1 MLTAPKLDY
10 ALLAPIL
17 IILGAALAGV
27 LVEAFVKQAWRARI
41 QLVLALG
48 AIVISLQQ
56 LFRVR
61 NATSS
66 IAAVTSVSIDGV
78 GIFMQGAILV
88 FAFLGIL
95 IIADQDNFAPQA
107 SALPGSN
114 EEATALQSGKQ
125 QTEVFPLTLFAVAG
139 MMIFPIATDF
149 ITLFVALEVLSLPL
163 YLMAGLSRRRRL
175 LSQEAALK
183 YFLLGAYSSAFFLFG
198 AALLYG
204 YSGSLSL
211 NGLTD
216 AIRGAGGN
224 DVFLLLGIAFLS
236 VGLLFKVGA
245 VPFHSWTPDVYQGAP
260 TPITG
265 FMAAATK
272 AAAFGAT
279 LRIFYVGLDAAQVS
293 WKPIISVIAVI
304 TMIVGSV
311 AAISQRDMKR
321 MLAFSSI
328 AHSGFIL
335 TAVVSLNKNALSA
348 TLFYLLAYGVATIG
362 AFGIVTLVRD
372 SAGEVSDV
380 NRWVGLGKKSPLVA
394 SAFSLFLL
402 SFAGIPLTS
411 GFVGKFSIFSA
422 AYESGNIYLVV
433 AGVLSS
439 AIAVFFYLRIILMLF
454 FADAT
459 NDSVSVIIPSLLTR
473 ISISI
478 SVISTIILGVAPS
491 LLLNIAQDFAYYLR

>member
-1 MLTAPKLDY
+1 MLSAPRLDY
-10 ALLAPIL
+10 ALLAPML
-17 IILGAALAGV
+17 TILGAAIIGV
-27 LVEAFVKQAWRARI
+27 LIEAFVKQVWRARM
-41 QLVLALG
+41 QLIVALG
-48 AIVISLQQ
+48 AIVVSFNL
-56 LFRVR
+56 LVRVR
-61 NATSS
+61 NDGSS
-66 IAAVTSVSIDGV
+66 IAAVTSVSIDGA
-78 GIFMQGAILV
+78 GMFLQGAILI

-95 IIADQDNFAPQA
+95 IIADQDNFVPQA
-107 SALPGSN
+107 SALPGSP
-114 EEATALQSGKQ
+114 EEAAAIQAGKQ

-139 MMIFPIATDF
+139 MMLFPVATDF

-204 YSGSLSL
+204 YSGSISL

-216 AIRGAGGN
+216 AIRGSGGN

-279 LRIFYVGLDAAQVS
+279 IRIFYLGLDAAQTS
-293 WKPIISVIAVI
+293 WKPIISVVAVL
-304 TMIVGSV
+304 TMVVGSL
-311 AAISQRDMKR
+311 AAIAQRDMKR

-328 AHSGFIL
+328 AHAGFIL
-335 TAVVSLNKNALSA
+335 TAVVSLSQNALSA

-362 AFGIVTLVRD
+362 AFGIITLVRD

-394 SAFSLFLL
+394 SVFSLFLL

-439 AIAVFFYLRIILMLF
+439 AIAVFFYLRVMLMLF
-454 FADAT
+454 FTDST
-459 NDSVSVIIPSLLTR
+459 NNSISVVIPSILTR

-478 SVISTIILGVAPS
+478 CALLTIILGIAPS
-491 LLLNIAQDFAYYLR
+491 LLFDIAQDFAYFLR

>member
-107 SALPGSN
+107 SALPGSS

-236 VGLLFKVGA
+236 VGLLFKVGV

-473 ISISI
+473 ISIST
-478 SVISTIILGVAPS
+478 SVIATIILGVAPS

>member
-17 IILGAALAGV
+17 IILGAALLGV
-27 LVEAFVKQAWRARI
+27 IVEAFVKQALRARL
-41 QLVLALG
+41 QLAIALTG
-48 AIVISLQQ
+48 IIIAFEQ
-56 LFRVR
+56 LYRVR
-61 NATSS
+61 NEGSS
-66 IAAVTSVSIDGV
+66 IAAVTSVSIDGS
-78 GIFMQGAILV
+78 GIFIQGAILV

-95 IIADQDNFAPQA
+95 IIADQDHFAPQA
-107 SALPGSN
+107 SALPGSS
-114 EEATALQSGKQ
+114 EEASALESGKQ
-125 QTEVFPLTLFAVAG
+125 QTEVFPLTLFAVSGA
-139 MMIFPIATDF
+139 MLFPIATDF

-163 YLMAGLSRRRRL
+163 YLMVGLSRRRRL

-198 AALLYG
+198 SALLYG

-216 AIRGAGGN
+216 AIKGSGGN
-224 DVFLLLGIAFLS
+224 DVFLLLGAAFLS
-236 VGLLFKVGA
+236 VGLLFKIGA

-279 LRIFYVGLDAAQVS
+279 LRIFYIGLDAAQVS
-293 WKPIISVIAVI
+293 WKPAIAGIAVI
-304 TMIVGSV
+304 TMVFGSI
-311 AAISQRDMKR
+311 AAISQRDIKR
-321 MLAFSSI
+321 MLALSSI
-328 AHSGFIL
+328 AHTGFVL
-335 TAVVSLNKNALSA
+335 TAVVSLNKSALSA
-348 TLFYLLAYGVATIG
+348 TLFYLVAYGFATIG

-372 SAGEVSDV
+372 SAGEVTDI

-394 SAFSLFLL
+394 AVFSLFLL

-411 GFVGKFSIFSA
+411 GFVGKFAIFSA

-439 AIAVFFYLRIILMLF
+439 AIAVFFYLRLILMLF

-459 NDSVSVIIPSLLTR
+459 SGSVSVVIPSLLTR
-473 ISISI
+473 IAISI
-478 SVISTIILGVAPS
+478 CAIATLVLGLAPS
-491 LLLNIAQDFAYYLR
+491 LLFDVAQNFAYFLR

>member
-17 IILGAALAGV
+17 IILGAALIGV
-27 LVEAFVKQAWRARI
+27 LVEAFVKQAWRARL
-41 QLVLALG
+41 QLTIALG
-48 AIVISLQQ
+48 AIVISFEQ

-61 NATSS
+61 NQGSS
-66 IAAVTSVSIDGV
+66 IAAVTSVSIDGA
-78 GIFMQGAILV
+78 GIFLQGAILI

-95 IIADQDNFAPQA
+95 IIADQDNFAAQA
-107 SALPGSN
+107 SALPGSV
-114 EEATALQSGKQ
+114 EEASAIQAGKQ
-125 QTEVFPLTLFAVAG
+125 QTEVFPLTLFAVSG
-139 MMIFPIATDF
+139 MMLFPVATDF

-198 AALLYG
+198 SALLYG
-204 YSGSLSL
+204 YSGTLSL

-279 LRIFYVGLDAAQVS
+279 LRIFYLGLDAAQTS
-293 WKPIISVIAVI
+293 WKPIISVIAVL
-304 TMIVGSV
+304 TMIVGSI

-328 AHSGFIL
+328 AHAGFIL
-335 TAVVSLNKNALSA
+335 TAVVSLSQNALSA
-348 TLFYLLAYGVATIG
+348 TLFYLLAYGIATIG

-439 AIAVFFYLRIILMLF
+439 AIAVFFYLRVILMLF
-454 FADAT
+454 FADSKT
-459 NDSVSVIIPSLLTR
+459 DSISVVIPSILTR

-478 SVISTIILGVAPS
+478 CALVTIILGIAPS
-491 LLLNIAQDFAYYLR
+491 LLFDIAQNFAYFLR

>member
-107 SALPGSN
+107 SALPGSS

-163 YLMAGLSRRRRL
+163 YLMVGLSRRRRL

-204 YSGSLSL
+204 YSGNLSL

-478 SVISTIILGVAPS
+478 SVIATIILGVAPS
-491 LLLNIAQDFAYYLR
+491 LLLNIAQNFAYYLR

>member
-17 IILGAALAGV
+17 IILGAALLGV
-27 LVEAFVKQAWRARI
+27 LVEAFVKQAIRARL
-41 QLVLALG
+41 QLAIALTG
-48 AIVISLQQ
+48 IIIAFEQ
-56 LFRVR
+56 LYRVR
-61 NATSS
+61 NQGSS
-66 IAAVTSVSIDGV
+66 IAAVTSVSIDGA

-88 FAFLGIL
+88 FAFVGIL

-114 EEATALQSGKQ
+114 EEAIALQSGKQ
-125 QTEVFPLTLFAVAG
+125 QTEVFPLTLFAVSG
-139 MMIFPIATDF
+139 MMLFPIATDF

-216 AIRGAGGN
+216 AIHGAGGN
-224 DVFLLLGIAFLS
+224 DVFLLLGIAFIS

-272 AAAFGAT
+272 AAAFGAM
-279 LRIFYVGLDAAQVS
+279 LRIFYVGLDAAQLS
-293 WKPIISVIAVI
+293 WKPIMAVIAVI
-304 TMIVGSV
+304 TMIVGAV
-311 AAISQRDMKR
+311 AAISQRDVKR

-328 AHSGFIL
+328 AHAGFLL
-335 TAVVSLNKNALSA
+335 TAVVSLNKSALGA
-348 TLFYLLAYGVATIG
+348 VLFYSVVYGLATIG

-372 SAGEVSDV
+372 SSGEVSDV
-380 NRWVGLGKKSPLVA
+380 NRWVGLGKKSPLIA
-394 SAFSLFLL
+394 ATFSLFLL

-459 NDSVSVIIPSLLTR
+459 NDSVSVVIPSVLTR

-478 SVISTIILGVAPS
+478 SAIATIVLGIAPS
-491 LLLNIAQDFAYYLR
+491 LLFDVAQNFAYFLR

>member
-1 MLTAPKLDY
+1 MLIAPKLDY

-17 IILGAALAGV
+17 IILGAALLGV
-27 LVEAFVKQAWRARI
+27 IVEAFVKQALRARL
-41 QLVLALG
+41 QLAIALTG
-48 AIVISLQQ
+48 IIIAFEQ
-56 LFRVR
+56 LYRVR
-61 NATSS
+61 NQGTS
-66 IAAVTSVSIDGV
+66 IAAVTSVSIDGS
-78 GIFMQGAILV
+78 GIFVQGAILI

-95 IIADQDNFAPQA
+95 IIADQDHFAPQA
-107 SALPGSN
+107 STLPGSV
-114 EEATALQSGKQ
+114 EEASAIEAGKQ
-125 QTEVFPLTLFAVAG
+125 QTEVFPLTLFAVSGA
-139 MMIFPIATDF
+139 MLFPIATDF

-163 YLMAGLSRRRRL
+163 YLMVGLSRRRRL

-204 YSGSLSL
+204 YSGSISL

-216 AIRGAGGN
+216 AIHGSGGN
-224 DVFLLLGIAFLS
+224 DVFLFLGIALLS
-236 VGLLFKVGA
+236 VGLLFKIGA

-279 LRIFYVGLDAAQVS
+279 LRIFYLGLDAAQVS
-293 WKPIISVIAVI
+293 WKPAIAVIAVI
-304 TMIVGSV
+304 TMLYGAI
-311 AAISQRDMKR
+311 AAISQRDIKR
-321 MLAFSSI
+321 MLALSSI
-328 AHSGFIL
+328 AHTGFVL
-335 TAVVSLNKNALSA
+335 TAIVSLNKSALSA
-348 TLFYLLAYGVATIG
+348 TLFYLVAYGLATIG

-372 SAGEVSDV
+372 SAGEVTDI

-394 SAFSLFLL
+394 AVFSLFLL

-411 GFVGKFSIFSA
+411 GFVGKFAIFSA

-439 AIAVFFYLRIILMLF
+439 AIAVFFYLRLILMLF
-454 FADAT
+454 LADET
-459 NDSVSVIIPSLLTR
+459 NGSVSVVIPSVLTRIAISVSAIATVVLGLVPSLLFD
-473 ISISI
+473 
-478 SVISTIILGVAPS
+478 
-491 LLLNIAQDFAYYLR
+491 IAQNFAYFIR

>member
-107 SALPGSN
+107 SALPGSS

-163 YLMAGLSRRRRL
+163 YLMVGLSRRRRL

-236 VGLLFKVGA
+236 VGLLFKVGV

-473 ISISI
+473 ISIST
-478 SVISTIILGVAPS
+478 SVIATIILGVAPS
-491 LLLNIAQDFAYYLR
+491 LLLNIAQNFAYYLR

>member
-61 NATSS
+61 NSTSS

-95 IIADQDNFAPQA
+95 IIADQDNFVPQA

-335 TAVVSLNKNALSA
+335 TAVVSLNKNALAA

-372 SAGEVSDV
+372 SAGEVSDL

-478 SVISTIILGVAPS
+478 SVIATIILGVAPS

>member
-107 SALPGSN
+107 SALPGSS

-362 AFGIVTLVRD
+362 AFGIVTLVRN

-473 ISISI
+473 ISIST
-478 SVISTIILGVAPS
+478 SVIATIILGVAPS

>member
-107 SALPGSN
+107 SALPGSS

-473 ISISI
+473 ISIST
-478 SVISTIILGVAPS
+478 SVIATIILGVAPS
-491 LLLNIAQDFAYYLR
+491 LLLNIAQNFAYYLR

>member
-107 SALPGSN
+107 SALPGSS

-478 SVISTIILGVAPS
+478 SVIATIILGVAPS
-491 LLLNIAQDFAYYLR
+491 LLLNIAQNFAYYLR

>member
-1 MLTAPKLDY
+1 MLSAPNLDY
-10 ALLAPIL
+10 ALLAPIM
-17 IILGAALAGV
+17 IILGAALIGV
-27 LVEAFVKQAWRARI
+27 LIESFAKPAWRARL
-41 QLVLALG
+41 QLIVSLA
-48 AIVISLQQ
+48 AIVISFNQ
-56 LFRVR
+56 LVRVR
-61 NATSS
+61 NDGSS
-66 IAAVTSVSIDGV
+66 IAAVTSVSIDGA
-78 GIFMQGAILV
+78 GMFLQGAILI

-95 IIADQDNFAPQA
+95 VIADQDNFVPQA
-107 SALPGSN
+107 SALPGST
-114 EEATALQSGKQ
+114 EEAAAIQAGKQ
-125 QTEVFPLTLFAVAG
+125 QTEVFPLTMFAVAG
-139 MMIFPIATDF
+139 MMLFPVATDY

-204 YSGSLSL
+204 YSGTISL

-216 AIRGAGGN
+216 AIRGNAGN
-224 DVFLLLGIAFLS
+224 DVFLLLGIIFLS

-279 LRIFYVGLDAAQVS
+279 LRIFYLGLDAAQTS
-293 WKPIISVIAVI
+293 WKPFIAVISVI
-304 TMIVGSV
+304 TMIVGSI

-321 MLAFSSI
+321 MLAYSSI
-328 AHSGFIL
+328 AHAGFIL
-335 TAVVSLNKNALSA
+335 TAIVSLNQNALSA
-348 TLFYLLAYGVATIG
+348 TLFYLFAYGVATIG
-362 AFGIVTLVRD
+362 AFAIITMVRD

-394 SAFSLFLL
+394 SVFSLFLL

-422 AYESGNIYLVV
+422 AYESGNIALVV
-433 AGVLSS
+433 VGVLSS
-439 AIAVFFYLRIILMLF
+439 AIAVFFYLRVILMLF
-454 FADAT
+454 FTDAT
-459 NDSVSVIIPSLLTR
+459 NDSISVVIPSILTR

-478 SVISTIILGVAPS
+478 SAIFTIVLGIAPS
-491 LLLNIAQDFAYYLR
+491 LVFDIAQDFAYFLR

>member
-17 IILGAALAGV
+17 IILGAALLGV
-27 LVEAFVKQAWRARI
+27 IVEAFVKQALRARL
-41 QLVLALG
+41 QLVIALAG
-48 AIVISLQQ
+48 ISIAFGQ
-56 LFRVR
+56 LYLVR
-61 NATSS
+61 NEGSS
-66 IAAVTSVSIDGV
+66 IAAVTSVSIDGS
-78 GIFMQGAILV
+78 GIFIQGTILL

-95 IIADQDNFAPQA
+95 IIADQDHFAPQA
-107 SALPGSN
+107 SALPGSS
-114 EEATALQSGKQ
+114 EEASALESGKQ
-125 QTEVFPLTLFAVAG
+125 QTEVFPLTLFAVSGA
-139 MMIFPIATDF
+139 MLFPIATDF

-163 YLMAGLSRRRRL
+163 YLMVGLSRRRRL

-216 AIRGAGGN
+216 AIRGSGGN
-224 DVFLLLGIAFLS
+224 DVFLLLGAAFLS
-236 VGLLFKVGA
+236 VGLLFKIGA

-279 LRIFYVGLDAAQVS
+279 LRIFYIGLDAAQVS
-293 WKPIISVIAVI
+293 WKPAIAVIAVI
-304 TMIVGSV
+304 TMIFGSI
-311 AAISQRDMKR
+311 AAISQRDIKR
-321 MLAFSSI
+321 MLALSSI
-328 AHSGFIL
+328 AHTGFVLI
-335 TAVVSLNKNALSA
+335 AVVSLNKSALSA
-348 TLFYLLAYGVATIG
+348 TLFYLVAYGLATIG

-372 SAGEVSDV
+372 SAGEVTDI

-394 SAFSLFLL
+394 AVFSLFLL

-411 GFVGKFSIFSA
+411 GFVGKFAIFSA

-439 AIAVFFYLRIILMLF
+439 AIAVFFYLRLILMLF
-454 FADAT
+454 FAGET
-459 NDSVSVIIPSLLTR
+459 NGSVSVVIPSVLTR
-473 ISISI
+473 IAISI
-478 SVISTIILGVAPS
+478 SAIATVVLGLAPS
-491 LLLNIAQDFAYYLR
+491 LLLDVAQNFAYFLR